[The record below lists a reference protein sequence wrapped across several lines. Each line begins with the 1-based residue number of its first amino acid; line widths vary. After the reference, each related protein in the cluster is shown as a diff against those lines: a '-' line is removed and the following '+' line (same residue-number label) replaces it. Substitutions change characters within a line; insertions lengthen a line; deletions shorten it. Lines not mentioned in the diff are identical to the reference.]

1 MNPGNDPSSPAGELG
16 LTSHLRE
23 LRSRLIKSLVSL
35 VPGFVLAYSLASP
48 ILDFLARP
56 LREALPEGSRLV
68 ATALPETFIVHLKIG
83 FWGGVFLSS
92 PIWLYQFWAFVSP
105 GLYGREKRCLRR
117 LSFFGAILMFSGAA
131 FAYGLIMPIVFQF
144 FISVAG
150 DDITLLPTI
159 RQYLSLVITLMAA
172 FGLCF
177 QLPLVLLFLSSL
189 GLVDAAKLRHFRRYA
204 IVLSFVVGAA
214 LTPPDVVSQVLL
226 ALPLLALYELS
237 IFLISRRKAAQDD
250 GP

>member
-1 MNPGNDPSSPAGELG
+1 MSPENDQNSSTGELG
-16 LTSHLRE
+16 LSGHLRE
-23 LRSRLIKSLVSL
+23 LRSRLIKSLMSL
-35 VPGFVLAYSLASP
+35 APAFVLAYSLAGP

-105 GLYGREKRCLRR
+105 GLYGREKRNLRR

-150 DDITLLPTI
+150 DDITLLPAVS
-159 RQYLSLVITLMAA
+159 QYLSLTIALMAA

-189 GLVDAAKLRHFRRYA
+189 GLVDAVKLRQFRRYA
-204 IVLSFVVGAA
+204 IVLSFVAGAA
-214 LTPPDVVSQVLL
+214 LTPPDVISQILL
-226 ALPLLALYELS
+226 ALPLLGLYELS
-237 IFLISRRKAAQDD
+237 IFLISRRTAAQGDEA
-250 GP
+250 